1 MPWTTNVLVVA
12 NSTAASPEL
21 VGTLVSRDEH
31 RPTNFTLLVPASRTA
46 GGWNAARDRL
56 TEALDQLHAAGLR
69 ADGRLGSGDPVLAVN
84 EEWDPARYDE
94 LILSTPAVDASDW
107 VDDEVPERV
116 ERLTGARVTHV
127 VPPQPAL
134 SAF

>member
-12 NSTAASPEL
+12 DSTAASPDL
-21 VGTLVSRDEH
+21 VNALMARDEH
-31 RPTNFTLLVPASRTA
+31 GAANFTLLVPATSA
-46 GGWNAARDRL
+46 PGGWDAARDRL
-56 TEALDQLHAAGLR
+56 SEALDELHAAGLH
-69 ADGRLGSGDPVLAVN
+69 ANGRLGSGDPVLAVSD
-84 EEWDPARYDE
+84 EWDPARYDE
-94 LILSTPAVDASDW
+94 VILSTLAVDASEW